1 MHKKSIW
8 ISYDLGIKGDFP
20 GLYAWLDNHGAKEA
34 GNSIAFLTYEFSGSD
49 KQLLSKLKRDL
60 ETSVDFKPG
69 DRIYVVRMRTDNG
82 VQKVSGKYII
92 GKRRAAPWVGYG
104 DSNSDIADE
113 NE

>member
-1 MHKKSIW
+1 MPKKAIW

-20 GLYAWLDNHGAKEA
+20 GLYAWLDNQDAKEA
-34 GNSIAFLTYEFSGSD
+34 GNSIAFLNYEFSGSD
-49 KQLLSKLKRDL
+49 NQLLSKLKKDL
-60 ETSVDFKPG
+60 EENVDFKPG

-82 VQKVSGKYII
+82 AQKISGKFII

-104 DSNSDIADE
+104 DSDNDIADE